1 VYRIVKKKGSICR
14 LSDLRG
20 EIMMTFH
27 RTDGGSHLR
36 WFACGVRTDRP
47 GALGTLGAVR
57 WYVAGVERRW
67 RRCALY

>member
-1 VYRIVKKKGSICR
+1 MYRIVKKKGSICR

-20 EIMMTFH
+20 EITMTFH

-47 GALGTLGAVR
+47 GALGAFGGR
-57 WYVAGVERRW
+57 GVVCGRGRTRRW
-67 RRCALY
+67 RR